1 MTDISELLPHRGTA
15 RLLERLLHFS
25 DAQILVATA
34 THRSPDNP
42 LLHAG
47 RLASVHLVEY
57 GAQAMALHGALRT
70 IESGGSPRSALLV
83 SVRDFRCSLDYVDQL
98 TFDLEVSARELLS
111 NAASWQYTFEVS
123 HAGVTIASGR
133 VAAMAQ
139 ALPGS

>member
-25 DAQILVATA
+25 EAQILVATA
-34 THRSPDNP
+34 THRSSDNP
-42 LLHAG
+42 LLHSG
-47 RLASVHLVEY
+47 RLASVHLIEY

-83 SVRDFRCSLDYVDQL
+83 AVRDFRCSLDYIDDL
-98 TFDLEVSARELLS
+98 ASDLEVSARELLS
-111 NAASWQYTFEVS
+111 NAASWQYTFEVR
-123 HAGVTIASGR
+123 HAGVMIASGR
-133 VAAMAQ
+133 VAAMAH

>member
-1 MTDISELLPHRGTA
+1 MKDISELLPHRGTA
-15 RLLERLLHFS
+15 RLLQRLLHFS
-25 DAQILVATA
+25 EAQVLVATA

-47 RLASVHLVEY
+47 RLASVHLIEY

-70 IESGGSPRSALLV
+70 LESGGSPRSALLV
-83 SVRDFRCSLDYVDQL
+83 SVRDFRCSLDYVDDL
-98 TFDLEVSARELLS
+98 AFDLEVSARELLS
-111 NAASWQYTFEVS
+111 SAASWQYTFEVS

-133 VAAMAQ
+133 VAAMAH